1 MHGLPQNIRAT
12 TEGHPHWG
20 CVGISVVF
28 LGVAAGPGSARGGT
42 GTSGP
47 SARTSVTALGGLQL
61 GTNELI
67 GEDPSVI
74 IRIDA
79 SQVMVRLDVASGTIH
94 CTFGFYCSEHALGNS
109 RL

>member
-1 MHGLPQNIRAT
+1 M
-12 TEGHPHWG
+12 
-20 CVGISVVF
+20 
-28 LGVAAGPGSARGGT
+28 
-42 GTSGP
+42 
-47 SARTSVTALGGLQL
+47 

-94 CTFGFYCSEHALGNS
+94 CTFGFYCSEHALGEFS
-109 RL
+109 PVSEQPEELQRVCVLDRAFPTCLCDQMLLVVVLVL